1 MTDDL
6 KKDTPAEKKTGSRSA
21 PGTTVIITVVTALL
35 TTLIAPYL
43 LESLKEKQARR
54 DKEAEKQD
62 RIVSTQ
68 FEIVES
74 SNEIY
79 WRYRQAANFV
89 IFDFQNGQPDGA
101 LWESHWSN
109 FQKASETANSQLPI
123 QAFRGRMYFGS
134 NEVYERLL
142 KIPRKIFDGVDRDIS
157 LQRNKDVVPNAEK
170 GKSTDAWQ
178 AIQTELTEVNP
189 VVEENLNYVFGQIG
203 TETKR

>member
-79 WRYRQAANFV
+79 WRYRQAAN
-89 IFDFQNGQPDGA
+89 ICDF
-101 LWESHWSN
+101 
-109 FQKASETANSQLPI
+109 
-123 QAFRGRMYFGS
+123 
-134 NEVYERLL
+134 
-142 KIPRKIFDGVDRDIS
+142 
-157 LQRNKDVVPNAEK
+157 
-170 GKSTDAWQ
+170 
-178 AIQTELTEVNP
+178 
-189 VVEENLNYVFGQIG
+189 
-203 TETKR
+203 